1 MNTVEKI
8 KNVILSNC
16 VDDAERKIGV
26 EIEGLYYTDRFERLP
41 VNTSSI
47 FSATD
52 LLNKIK
58 MDFTDI
64 IKLIIGLGLIN
75 VWVLR
80 YNKKTEY
87 RGGAANNMLEEFHS
101 YGLSRS
107 FMFLIG
113 FFKISLSLVLILSVL
128 ISDFTF
134 EILGGINLS
143 SIVFYGLCLMSVV
156 MVGSVLMH
164 LKIKDPFKK
173 SIPAFLMFLMSTG
186 LVITMI

>member
-1 MNTVEKI
+1 
-8 KNVILSNC
+8 
-16 VDDAERKIGV
+16 
-26 EIEGLYYTDRFERLP
+26 
-41 VNTSSI
+41 
-47 FSATD
+47 
-52 LLNKIK
+52 
-58 MDFTDI
+58 
-64 IKLIIGLGLIN
+64 
-75 VWVLR
+75 
-80 YNKKTEY
+80 
-87 RGGAANNMLEEFHS
+87 MLEEFHN

>member
-1 MNTVEKI
+1 
-8 KNVILSNC
+8 
-16 VDDAERKIGV
+16 
-26 EIEGLYYTDRFERLP
+26 
-41 VNTSSI
+41 
-47 FSATD
+47 
-52 LLNKIK
+52 
-58 MDFTDI
+58 MDYTDI

-87 RGGAANNMLEEFHS
+87 RGGTANNMLEEFHS

-128 ISDFTF
+128 ISDLTF
-134 EILGGINLS
+134 GFLGGINLS

-156 MVGSVLMH
+156 MVGSILMH
-164 LKIKDPFKK
+164 LKINDPFKK
-173 SIPAFLMFLMSTG
+173 SIPAFLMFLMSTV
-186 LVITMI
+186 LIITMI

>member
-1 MNTVEKI
+1 
-8 KNVILSNC
+8 
-16 VDDAERKIGV
+16 
-26 EIEGLYYTDRFERLP
+26 
-41 VNTSSI
+41 
-47 FSATD
+47 
-52 LLNKIK
+52 
-58 MDFTDI
+58 MDYTDI

-87 RGGAANNMLEEFHS
+87 RGGTANNMLEEFHS

-107 FMFLIG
+107 FMLLIG

-156 MVGSVLMH
+156 MVGSILMH
-164 LKIKDPFKK
+164 LKINDPFKK

-186 LVITMI
+186 LIITMI